1 MSKDKRRNHE
11 DDTEKVAEE
20 SVSGSNDSSSK
31 DFVNKVE
38 ALFNRRSGAEIAAD
52 ADRLA
57 ATAKR
62 FRQEQMII
70 RKRQQRRQML
80 FVALLAVLIL
90 LVTRL
95 WYWPWS

>member
-1 MSKDKRRNHE
+1 MSRQNHE
-11 DDTEKVAEE
+11 DDPERIATDT
-20 SVSGSNDSSSK
+20 VSGSNVSSSK
-31 DFVNKVE
+31 DFVNKFE
-38 ALFNRRSGAEIAAD
+38 ELYNRRSGAEIAAY

-57 ATAKR
+57 ATAKK

-70 RKRQQRRQML
+70 RKRQQRRQII

-90 LVTRL
+90 LLARL